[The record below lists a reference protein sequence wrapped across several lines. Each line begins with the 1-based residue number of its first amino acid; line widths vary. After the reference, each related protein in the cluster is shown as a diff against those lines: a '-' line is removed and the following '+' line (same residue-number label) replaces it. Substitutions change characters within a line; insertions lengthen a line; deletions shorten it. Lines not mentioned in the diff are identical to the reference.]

1 VQKAAERAQNSNQ
14 QMPFQNGNLP
24 VMELEKLDQTM
35 LSAQKL
41 TTGLRAM
48 MEGFQGMKELNPQP
62 EK

>member
-1 VQKAAERAQNSNQ
+1 
-14 QMPFQNGNLP
+14 
-24 VMELEKLDQTM
+24 MELEKLDQTM